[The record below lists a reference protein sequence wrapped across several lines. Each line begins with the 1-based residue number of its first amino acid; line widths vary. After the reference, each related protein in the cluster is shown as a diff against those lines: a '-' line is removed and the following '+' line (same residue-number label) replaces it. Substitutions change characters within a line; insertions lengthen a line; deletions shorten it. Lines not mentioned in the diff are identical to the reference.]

1 VTKDNDQTKQPG
13 EVEGPKPARHGLV
26 ALALTGVVAGMV
38 GLSFAAV
45 PLYEI
50 FCQQTGYAGTPQRAD
65 AAPTKVSDRT
75 VSVRFDANVM
85 PDLPWRFEPE
95 QNEMTV
101 RIGASNLAFFKATN
115 TSDKPIVGTAIF
127 NVAPN
132 SAAQYFNKIQCFCFT
147 EQLLEPGETMEMPV
161 TFFIDEEF
169 LDNVSTK
176 HIQDITLS
184 YTFYRSDKGQGVAAA
199 PTESKGKSGS

>member
-1 VTKDNDQTKQPG
+1 MTKDNDQTEKTRA
-13 EVEGPKPARHGLV
+13 PKAARHGLV
-26 ALALTGVVAGMV
+26 ALGLAAIVAGMV

-45 PLYEI
+45 PLYRI
-50 FCQQTGYAGTPQRAD
+50 FCQQTGYAGTPQRASV
-65 AAPTKVSDRT
+65 APDQVSDQT
-75 VSVRFDANVM
+75 VNVRFDANTM
-85 PDLPWRFEPE
+85 PDMPWRFVPE
-95 QNEMTV
+95 KNEMTV

-115 TSDKPIVGTAIF
+115 LSDEPIVGTAVF

-147 EQLLEPGETMEMPV
+147 QQRLEPGETIEMPV
-161 TFFIDEEF
+161 TFFIEPGF

-184 YTFYRSDKGQGVAAA
+184 YTFYRDKGQGVAAA
-199 PTESKGKSGS
+199 PAESGDKSGS

>member
-1 VTKDNDQTKQPG
+1 MTKENEKAEETAG
-13 EVEGPKPARHGLV
+13 RKPARHGIV
-26 ALALTGVVAGMV
+26 ALTLVGVVAGMV

-45 PLYEI
+45 PLYRI
-50 FCQQTGYAGTPQRAD
+50 FCQQTGYAGTPQRAQ
-65 AAPTKVSDRT
+65 AAPGEVSERT
-75 VSVRFDANVM
+75 VNVRFDANVM
-85 PDLPWRFEPE
+85 PNMPWRFEPE
-95 QNEMTV
+95 KNEMTV

-115 TSDKPIVGTAIF
+115 ESDKPIVGTAVF

-147 EQLLEPGETMEMPV
+147 EQRLEPGETMEMPV
-161 TFFIDEEF
+161 TFFVEPEF
-169 LDNVSTK
+169 LNDVSTK

-199 PTESKGKSGS
+199 PSESGSKSGS